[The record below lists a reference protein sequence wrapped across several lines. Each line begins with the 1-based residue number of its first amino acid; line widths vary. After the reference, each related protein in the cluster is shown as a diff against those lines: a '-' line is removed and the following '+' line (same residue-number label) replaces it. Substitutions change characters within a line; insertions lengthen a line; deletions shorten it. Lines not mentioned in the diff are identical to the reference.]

1 MAGFLYLHMKTKYL
15 EDINM
20 KKLILTIALM
30 LSIIAVSMAQKY
42 AFVDS
47 DYILTN
53 IPEYQ
58 DALDILDEFSI
69 GWQKEIEEKFAEVD
83 QLYKDYQAEAVLL
96 PEDMKKQRESEI
108 IQHEK
113 EAKDLQKKR
122 FGREGDL
129 YSKRQELIQPI
140 QEKIYNAI
148 EAIAEAQNYAFVFDK
163 AGSLSILY
171 AKAKYDLSDEVL
183 DEVGT
188 VMQTVRRE
196 DRKSTSPSSNSSSS
210 GRSGG
215 NNSNNANKMI
225 EQHKGNEK
233 PKPDGN

>member
-1 MAGFLYLHMKTKYL
+1 
-15 EDINM
+15 M
-20 KKLILTIALM
+20 KKLILTIAVI
-30 LSIIAVSMAQKY
+30 LSAFAVTMAQKY

-69 GWQKEIEEKFAEVD
+69 DWQKEIENKFAEVD
-83 QLYKDYQAEAVLL
+83 KLYKDYQAEAVLL
-96 PEDMKKQRESEI
+96 PEDMKAQRENEI
-108 IQHEK
+108 IQKEK
-113 EAKDLQKKR
+113 EAKDLQKQR

-129 YSKRQELIQPI
+129 FQKRQELVQPI

-148 EAIAEAQNYAFVFDK
+148 EEISEAQNYAIVFDK

-171 AKAKYDLSDEVL
+171 AKPKYDISDDVL

-196 DRKSTSPSSNSSSS
+196 DRKGAATGTSSGSSS
-210 GRSGG
+210 G
-215 NNSNNANKMI
+215 NSNNANKMI
-225 EQHKGNEK
+225 EQHQGGNQQGGK
-233 PKPDGN
+233 R

>member
-1 MAGFLYLHMKTKYL
+1 
-15 EDINM
+15 M
-20 KKLILTIALM
+20 KKLILTLAVILTVSAVAL
-30 LSIIAVSMAQKY
+30 AQKY

-69 GWQKEIEEKFAEVD
+69 DWQKEIEEKFAEVD
-83 QLYKDYQAEAVLL
+83 VLYKEYQAEAVLL
-96 PEDMKKQRESEI
+96 PEDMKRQRENEI
-108 IQHEK
+108 IQKEK

-122 FGREGDL
+122 FGRDGDL
-129 YSKRQELIQPI
+129 FVKRQELIQPI

-148 EAIAEAQNYAFVFDK
+148 ESIADAQNYAFVFDK
-163 AGSLSILY
+163 AGSLTILY
-171 AKAKYDLSDEVL
+171 AKARYDLSDDVL

-196 DRKSTSPSSNSSSS
+196 DRKRGSGSTQPSSSSSNSS
-210 GRSGG
+210 RE
-215 NNSNNANKMI
+215 NSKNANKML
-225 EQHKGNEK
+225 EQNQRK
-233 PKPDGN
+233 